1 VSAAAMDDLK
11 AEFGNSAVKR
21 LSGDDRYETAL
32 AIAQKGVDEGLAWDG
47 MGIATGENFPDA
59 LAGGVLAARNGSV
72 MLLTASDVLPTDVS
86 SKLTA
91 ERDSIAKVFY
101 LGGLAA
107 ISQDVRDEVSETLQ

>member
-1 VSAAAMDDLK
+1 
-11 AEFGNSAVKR
+11 
-21 LSGDDRYETAL
+21 
-32 AIAQKGVDEGLAWDG
+32 
-47 MGIATGENFPDA
+47 
-59 LAGGVLAARNGSV
+59 

-91 ERDSIAKVFY
+91 ERDSLAKVFY